1 MALTLVPSQAHVEAE
16 RGKRAGAGNVRV
28 FQGFVVEALARLA
41 REITLATPH
50 AVRLVTA
57 QALGEIDG
65 ASAGWPS
72 EAGARAALA
81 GSMDQAIGRLRRAA
95 VTPAH
100 LLALEAPE
108 AARFAQVITRID
120 ALLGARGLVD
130 PRRAGALAAPR
141 IREAPRTALGEIDAA
156 LRSGAVIVSG
166 LVAFEPDDLAV
177 IEALHARLRA
187 EGGRGVS
194 VVLPRLA
201 TPDDPIGA
209 VAAGLERR
217 WAALAEAPEVA
228 WIEARAP
235 HAIQAITAR
244 DEAGEARAVVAA
256 VLTALSRGAAPER
269 IAILVPA
276 LDEARLSPLRAAL
289 ADARVPFAV
298 PRGRPPQHSPAGR
311 ILLGLLAIAAGPV
324 TREQVIELLR
334 APGLHLGAW
343 MECDSAGEAASRAT
357 LLAHRLREVPV
368 EIDRTGR
375 LLAEGLRDLIA
386 ARRHNTAR
394 ASRVGPLPDEG
405 WMPASLERLLADARA
420 LGSAQSSRRE
430 LVSRLFDLAS
440 RLALGRP
447 EPREIAAALRASRRS
462 GVALRAVG
470 EGAAAVRSLRDAA
483 LTIVA
488 AADSVGLADR
498 PVTADELAAEIA
510 IVAEEQ
516 AADSAASSAAAV
528 RIAVAADLGGLDH
541 DLLVVMGLEERAHSG
556 REGDESLL
564 DEPLRR
570 RLPATIRPLSARDR
584 ELCRRAELG
593 LALAGAAR
601 LVTSFCTGDEGEL
614 ASPHRWFRWS
624 EALGADRHKE
634 PTSRVAR
641 QASPIDSRSAE
652 LCALARGAPPRAEIA
667 ERARIERARSAYFLD
682 PRSPGHAFSGRVV
695 LADAEARRRFIA
707 SVGGDTKERPIAVT
721 AIERAAGCAFAGFAR
736 RVLRV
741 RRGEDLGEPADARER
756 GTLVHRALEFAF
768 EGVRERGASDE
779 DPARLLASARAHAEA
794 GLGLAG
800 ALAPLRREAI
810 EQAITDAVAV
820 VSRALHDGGALRFRY
835 AEQSFGSGD
844 AWPALSLVAEGDDDP
859 EGARPVWVDGQID
872 RIDVSF
878 DGATARVVDYK
889 TGRIPAMEE
898 HGRTAFQLP
907 LYAAVVAQQL
917 GCDEVSA
924 LYVSVRPRGFVDE
937 WPKSDEARRALG
949 GHRLEA
955 ARAARRIMLGQWRG
969 EVVPRPA
976 KATLCARCEA
986 RDVCRRP
993 AAAPVD
999 EG

>member
-1 MALTLVPSQAHVEAE
+1 MEAE
-16 RGKRAGAGNVRV
+16 LGKRAGAGNVRV
-28 FQGFVVEALARLA
+28 FQDFVIEALARLA
-41 REITLATPH
+41 REITPATPH

-57 QALGEIDG
+57 QVLGEIDG
-65 ASAGWPS
+65 ESPRWPD

-81 GSMDQAIGRLRRAA
+81 SSMDQAIGRLRRAS

-100 LLALEAPE
+100 LRALEAPE
-108 AARFAQVITRID
+108 AARFADVLARID
-120 ALLGARGLVD
+120 ALLAAHGLVD
-130 PRRAGALAAPR
+130 PRRAATLAAPR
-141 IREAPRTALGEIDAA
+141 IREAPRAALGEIDAA
-156 LRSGAVIVSG
+156 LRSGAVIIAG

-217 WAALAEAPEVA
+217 WAAITEAPEIA
-228 WIEARAP
+228 WIEARTPQAV
-235 HAIQAITAR
+235 QAITAR
-244 DEAGEARAVVAA
+244 DESGEARAVVAA

-269 IAILVPA
+269 IGILVPA

-289 ADARVPFAV
+289 ADARVPFAE
-298 PRGRPPQHSPAGR
+298 PRGRPAHRSPAGR

-334 APGLHLGAW
+334 APGLHVGAW
-343 MECDSAGEAASRAT
+343 MECDGAGEAAGRAT

-368 EIDRTGR
+368 EIDRSGR
-375 LLAEGLRDLIA
+375 LLADGLRDLIA
-386 ARRHNTAR
+386 TRRHNTAR
-394 ASRVGPLPDEG
+394 ARRVGPLPDES
-405 WMPASLERLLADARA
+405 WMPTSLDRLLADARS
-420 LGSAQSSRRE
+420 LGDAQTSRRE
-430 LVSRLFDLAS
+430 LVSRLFELAS

-447 EPREIAAALRASRRS
+447 EPREIAAALRASRRGGS
-462 GVALRAVG
+462 ALRAVG
-470 EGAAAVRSLRDAA
+470 EGAAAVRALREAA
-483 LTIVA
+483 LAIVEA
-488 AADSVGLADR
+488 AASVGLDDR
-498 PVTADELAAEIA
+498 PVTAAELAAELV
-510 IVAEEQ
+510 IVADEL
-516 AADSAASSAAAV
+516 ALSDAVSTACAV
-528 RIAVAADLGGLDH
+528 RIAGAAELGGLDH
-541 DLLVVMGLEERAHSG
+541 DLLVVMGLEEHAHSG

-570 RLPATIRPLSARDR
+570 QLPAELRPLSSRDR
-584 ELCRRAELG
+584 ERCRRAELG

-601 LVTSFCTGDEGEL
+601 LITSFCTGDEGEL
-614 ASPHRWFRWS
+614 SSPHRWFRWS
-624 EALGADRHKE
+624 EALGAERHKE

-641 QASPIDSRSAE
+641 LASPIDSRSAE
-652 LCALARGAPPRAEIA
+652 LCALARGAPPRPEIA
-667 ERARIERARSAYFLD
+667 ERVRIERARSAYFLD
-682 PRSPGHAFSGRVV
+682 PRAPGHEFSGRVV

-741 RRGEDLGEPADARER
+741 RRSEDLGEPADARER
-756 GTLVHRALEFAF
+756 GTLVHRALEYAF
-768 EGVRERGASDE
+768 EGVRERGAGDA
-779 DPARLLASARAHAEA
+779 DPTRLLASARAHAEA

-820 VSRALHDGGALRFRY
+820 VGRALHDHGALRFRY

-844 AWPALSLVAEGDDDP
+844 AWPALSLVAEDDDP
-859 EGARPVWVDGQID
+859 EGSPPVWVDGQID
-872 RIDVSF
+872 RIDVSIE
-878 DGATARVVDYK
+878 GTTARVVDYK

-937 WPKSDEARRALG
+937 WPKGDEARRALG
-949 GHRLEA
+949 GHREEA
-955 ARAARRIMLGQWRG
+955 ARAARRIMLSQWRG
-969 EVVPRPA
+969 EVLPRPA

-993 AAAPVD
+993 AAAPID
-999 EG
+999 DAPSSN